1 MTHCDLHGFATF
13 FRYMVTYMYLLK
25 SKFYIQFFSHQE
37 TCHLSLDLG
46 IPKVRLL
53 IHNAAH
59 VGAKGSFL
67 DSELG
72 AVGEMVVLNRW
83 VACQLLGSL

>member
-1 MTHCDLHGFATF
+1 MDLQHFQVHGYVHDRIFT
-13 FRYMVTYMYLLK
+13 
-25 SKFYIQFFSHQE
+25 SKFSPIRKLVIFVH
-37 TCHLSLDLG
+37 LDLG
-46 IPKVRLL
+46 VPKVRLL

-72 AVGEMVVLNRW
+72 AVGMVVLNRW
-83 VACQLLGSL
+83 VGMFLTSL